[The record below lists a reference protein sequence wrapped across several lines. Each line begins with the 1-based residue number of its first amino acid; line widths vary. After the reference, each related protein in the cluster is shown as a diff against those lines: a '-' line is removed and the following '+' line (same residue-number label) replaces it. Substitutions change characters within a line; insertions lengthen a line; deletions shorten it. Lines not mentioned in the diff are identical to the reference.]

1 MTHPGVGPVTGLAFV
16 LTIGDPAR
24 FACGKQ
30 VASYLGLIPA
40 ENSSGGK
47 QRLGHISKQG
57 NARLRG
63 WLVEAAHSAAQREPE
78 LGRCY
83 RRLAMKKNRSIAA
96 VAVARKLAIRLWWMW
111 RRGLDYE
118 PFRASGSHAG
128 QASRWGE
135 VNPRLIEWAP
145 CLPGGQG
152 SLNHESLRPPRTIVA
167 EKERINYG
175 KLFNG
180 KCANCILS
188 QQRGSPQ
195 HPVPDFVP
203 SGGLLLFGSLYP
215 LTFAFPL
222 PQRVCFCRCSC
233 SCSCFCAAD
242 EGTPTPSAKSL
253 IFSFV
258 ANLGSGGSNR
268 GGSSLPFRTMIFTN
282 RVIGNSAMGKK
293 RTSLG

>member
-1 MTHPGVGPVTGLAFV
+1 LDWGFASRADNLERLAELERRSDPLDEAVLEQAEQRPEVVRLMTHPGVGPVTGLAFV

-118 PFRASGSHAG
+118 PFRASGSHAR
-128 QASRWGE
+128 ASP
-135 VNPRLIEWAP
+135 VSA
-145 CLPGGQG
+145 GG
-152 SLNHESLRPPRTIVA
+152 V
-167 EKERINYG
+167 K
-175 KLFNG
+175 
-180 KCANCILS
+180 
-188 QQRGSPQ
+188 
-195 HPVPDFVP
+195 
-203 SGGLLLFGSLYP
+203 
-215 LTFAFPL
+215 
-222 PQRVCFCRCSC
+222 
-233 SCSCFCAAD
+233 
-242 EGTPTPSAKSL
+242 
-253 IFSFV
+253 
-258 ANLGSGGSNR
+258 
-268 GGSSLPFRTMIFTN
+268 
-282 RVIGNSAMGKK
+282 
-293 RTSLG
+293 